1 MILAIDVHYKETYA
15 KAVGVL
21 FNWQDE
27 HPQTV
32 ITAIIN
38 EVEEYQSGQFFKRE
52 LPCILELIKQVDIT
66 SIEAIIIDG
75 HVYVDNQKKYGLGA
89 HLWSVLNG
97 VVPIIGVAKKS
108 FIRTNEVCHP
118 VCRGESKQALYV
130 SVIGDIDMNNAVQH
144 IRLMKGEFRIPK
156 MLKYLD
162 QLTKEV

>member
-1 MILAIDVHYKETYA
+1 MILAIDVHYKEPYA

-38 EVEEYQSGQFFKRE
+38 GVEEYQSGQFFKRE

-108 FIRTNEVCHP
+108 LIRTNEVCHP

-130 SVIGDIDMNNAVQH
+130 SVIGDIDMNNAAN
-144 IRLMKGEFRIPK
+144 IS
-156 MLKYLD
+156 D
-162 QLTKEV
+162 